1 MLSVAVCVGEPAD
14 AGTDLVQLYP
24 EEDGH
29 RARNGV
35 LLRDGEAVAIVRDL
49 PWLGSDERHWDEA
62 AAVAGRVLLAGG
74 LGPENVRDAIDAVHP
89 WAVDASR
96 SLERSPGI
104 KDHAKVRAF
113 VAAARAG
120 EAVRA

>member
-1 MLSVAVCVGEPAD
+1 MPAPTSSSSTRRRTATARGTASCCAQGE
-14 AGTDLVQLYP
+14 T
-24 EEDGH
+24 
-29 RARNGV
+29 
-35 LLRDGEAVAIVRDL
+35 VAIVRDL
-49 PWLGSDERHWDEA
+49 PWLGSDARHWDEA
-62 AAVAGRVLLAGG
+62 AAVAGRILLAGG
-74 LGPENVRDAIDAVHP
+74 LGPENVRDAIEAVHP

-113 VAAARAG
+113 VEAARP